1 MGNIST
7 IEYYLT
13 IRRNEI
19 LIHATAWMNL
29 ENTVVSERSQT
40 QKNHILYNFIYVMLR
55 LGKSVETKCR
65 VSGCLGQ
72 RGWEDREVIAKG
84 MTYTY
89 P

>member
-19 LIHATAWMNL
+19 LIHATTWMNL
-29 ENTVVSERSQT
+29 ENTVVSTE
-40 QKNHILYNFIYVMLR
+40 NHILYNFIYVMLR